1 MGSYRVGI
9 LLSLPTFVLFF
20 FFNFFFEAGDFFN
33 DIGLGMKPQWILL
46 LGTCVIAVV
55 VAFPIDSNE
64 KEDKYAAFIKGA
76 EEAKALEDAAKAA
89 GNREQVV
96 DAINQADEID
106 DEVVA
111 SPIRHGDSHAKGR
124 SDRRMDQ
131 QQQQQQQQQDA

>member
-1 MGSYRVGI
+1 MSINSINSVIQLRTDFSYFRVRDSSVYGV
-9 LLSLPTFVLFF
+9 TVLYKAYIASRFF
-20 FFNFFFEAGDFFN
+20 R
-33 DIGLGMKPQWILL
+33 Q
-46 LGTCVIAVV
+46 V

-106 DEVVA
+106 DEVREMAGLPMPKAHECVQFHPA
-111 SPIRHGDSHAKGR
+111 PSHAQVAC
-124 SDRRMDQ
+124 MCTV
-131 QQQQQQQQQDA
+131 

>member
-1 MGSYRVGI
+1 MLYKAYIASR
-9 LLSLPTFVLFF
+9 FF
-20 FFNFFFEAGDFFN
+20 R
-33 DIGLGMKPQWILL
+33 Q
-46 LGTCVIAVV
+46 V

-106 DEVVA
+106 DEVREMA
-111 SPIRHGDSHAKGR
+111 GLPMPKSHVCVHFNPAHEHAQVPC
-124 SDRRMDQ
+124 MCTV
-131 QQQQQQQQQDA
+131 